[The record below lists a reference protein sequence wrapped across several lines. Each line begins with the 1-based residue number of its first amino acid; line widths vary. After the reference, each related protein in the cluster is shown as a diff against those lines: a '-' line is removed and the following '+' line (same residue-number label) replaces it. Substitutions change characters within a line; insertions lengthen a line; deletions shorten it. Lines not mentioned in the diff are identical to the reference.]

1 MGMSNV
7 AGLRDSL
14 GYQALKETV
23 DAQRC
28 TKRGGP
34 DSQAIEL
41 NFPMT
46 IPRFSDESPMIS
58 LHPGGSQS
66 CDTGKVESEGT

>member
-1 MGMSNV
+1 MSACFMGMSNV
-7 AGLRDSL
+7 AGLDSL
-14 GYQALKETV
+14 GYRALKETV

-41 NFPMT
+41 NVP
-46 IPRFSDESPMIS
+46 
-58 LHPGGSQS
+58 
-66 CDTGKVESEGT
+66 